1 MVFLQKKNTTNF
13 KTKKTMKNQSNFIS
27 DSSEVMNEMQ
37 DVIYQVEAFLSENY
51 HLRRNILSGK
61 TELALVGDEPK
72 WEPLTAELLNS
83 IIRKAKKAG
92 IGGKKSPRQEIE
104 EYICS
109 NDVPAFNPIR
119 DYLESLPEWDGKNH
133 VAELFGRL
141 PGITTEQLSWCS
153 VWLRSVVAHWMG
165 MDPLHGNEC
174 VPVLIGPQGCG
185 KSTFAVRLLPEHLR
199 PYYLDHINFGNKFD
213 CEMALTH
220 NLLVNID
227 EFANMGPSQQ
237 GKLKQTLSKQKVNG
251 RPIYGKSQE
260 DRRRYASFIATTND
274 EQPLC
279 DPTGSRRFVCLKV
292 PDRMM
297 IENESPINYDQLY
310 AQVMYEILVIKA
322 PHWFTNAEEER
333 IQQLNQSFMKEES
346 MENMIGYF
354 YKVPEKNETSEW
366 LSLGQIIGNMH
377 NAYPQLTD
385 NKSNRVKVGQAL
397 KLMGCL
403 TKETRQG
410 MKYQLSEVEA
420 A

>member
-1 MVFLQKKNTTNF
+1 
-13 KTKKTMKNQSNFIS
+13 MKNQSDFIS
-27 DSSEVMNEMQ
+27 DSSEAMNEMQ

-61 TELALVGDEPK
+61 TELAPVGDEPK

-185 KSTFAVRLLPEHLR
+185 KSTLGKKMAAES
-199 PYYLDHINFGNKFD
+199 GKKFVD
-213 CEMALTH
+213 TEIK
-220 NLLVNID
+220 N
-227 EFANMGPSQQ
+227 
-237 GKLKQTLSKQKVNG
+237 
-251 RPIYGKSQE
+251 GKSQE
-260 DRRRYASFIATTND
+260 DRVRYASFLATTND
-274 EQPLC
+274 PHPLC
-279 DPTGSRRFVCLKV
+279 DTTGSRRYLCLKIKKGSLI
-292 PDRMM
+292 D
-297 IENESPINYDQLY
+297 NLTPINHAQLY
-310 AQVMYEILVIKA
+310 AQVLHELREEKVPYWFSNDEVARIQAANLPFLRTDDMEGILHQCFRL
-322 PHWFTNAEEER
+322 PNGEEEGTWFTCKQVSEALMKVYPSMKRGNATNIR
-333 IQQLNQSFMKEES
+333 IGQTLKYLGCQMKHT
-346 MENMIGYF
+346 
-354 YKVPEKNETSEW
+354 YK
-366 LSLGQIIGNMH
+366 GA
-377 NAYPQLTD
+377 AY
-385 NKSNRVKVGQAL
+385 
-397 KLMGCL
+397 KLV
-403 TKETRQG
+403 
-410 MKYQLSEVEA
+410 EVA